1 MKIVLDL
8 FDLKVVDWSYGRN
21 MTDDLVVG
29 AFNKAMRKRELDNDG
44 YFVLIEVGNIRLIG
58 LNIFWKNLE

>member
-1 MKIVLDL
+1 MAIVLDL

-21 MTDDLVVG
+21 MTDDLVVE